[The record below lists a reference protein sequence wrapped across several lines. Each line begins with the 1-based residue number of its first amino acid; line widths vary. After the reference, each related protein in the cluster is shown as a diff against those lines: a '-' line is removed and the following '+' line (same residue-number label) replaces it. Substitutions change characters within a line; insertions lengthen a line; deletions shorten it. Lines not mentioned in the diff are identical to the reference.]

1 VPRTLH
7 CALVDRTDARLEEL
21 ERRFQSAVQDLKQ
34 LRSERIAELRAN
46 WAETEHKLS
55 AAMAAAVSLLFVCSF
70 FVWSLVGQR
79 ADARV
84 LPAGSDL
91 LLDQLPLIDL
101 VPVLTVGWL
110 GVHVLAIY
118 VCVMYCPR
126 RWAFILATIGLLV
139 LVRTAFVALNPIGPP
154 PGILSLNASYLLAPL
169 KGILA
174 FENEF
179 FFSGHVA
186 FPYLYSRIYWH
197 VAWAR
202 RTFVLLSVVMAASVV
217 LTRNHYTMD
226 VLGAYFVTYSVFAL
240 SCALLGWLDPER
252 DRWQAAAVR

>member
-1 VPRTLH
+1 MPRTLH

-55 AAMAAAVSLLFVCSF
+55 AAVAAGVSLLFVLSF

-79 ADARV
+79 ADTRI

-110 GVHVLAIY
+110 SIHLLAIY

-126 RWAFILATIGLLV
+126 RWAFILATVGLLI
-139 LVRTAFVALNPIGPP
+139 LVRTAFVALNPIGAP

-169 KGILA
+169 KGVLA

-197 VAWAR
+197 VVWAR
-202 RTFVLLSVVMAASVV
+202 RMFVLLSLVMAASVV

-240 SCALLGWLDPER
+240 SCALLGGLDPER
-252 DRWQAAAVR
+252 ERWKAAAVR

>member
-1 VPRTLH
+1 
-7 CALVDRTDARLEEL
+7 VDRTDARLEEL
-21 ERRFQSAVQDLKQ
+21 ERRIQSAVQDLKQ

-46 WAETEHKLS
+46 WADTEHKIS
-55 AAMAAAVSLLFVCSF
+55 AAVAAAVSFLFVCSF

-79 ADARV
+79 ADARA
-84 LPAGSDL
+84 LAPGSDI
-91 LLDQLPLIDL
+91 LLDQLPLVDL

-110 GVHVLAIY
+110 SIHMLAIY
-118 VCVMYCPR
+118 LGVMYSPR
-126 RWAFILATIGLLV
+126 RWAFILATIGLLI
-139 LVRTAFVALNPIGPP
+139 LVRTAFVAFNPIGPP

-186 FPYLYSRIYWH
+186 FPYLYSRIYH
-197 VAWAR
+197 RIVWAR
-202 RTFVLLSVVMAASVV
+202 RTFVLLSITMAASVL

-226 VLGAYFVTYSVFAL
+226 VLGAYFVTHSVYAL
-240 SCALLGWLDPER
+240 SRWLLAGLDPEKE
-252 DRWQAAAVR
+252 

>member
-1 VPRTLH
+1 MPRTLH
-7 CALVDRTDARLEEL
+7 CAPVDRTDARLEEL

-46 WAETEHKLS
+46 WADTEHKIS
-55 AAMAAAVSLLFVCSF
+55 AAMAAAVSFLFVCSF

-79 ADARV
+79 IDARV

-110 GVHVLAIY
+110 SIHVLAIY
-118 VCVMYCPR
+118 VGVMYCPR
-126 RWAFILATIGLLV
+126 RWAFILATIGLLI
-139 LVRTAFVALNPIGPP
+139 LVRTAFVALNPIGAP
-154 PGILSLNASYLLAPL
+154 PGILSLNASYVLAPL

-197 VAWAR
+197 IAWAR
-202 RTFVLLSVVMAASVV
+202 RTFVLLSIVMAASVV

-226 VLGAYFVTYSVFAL
+226 VLGAYFVTYSVYAL
-240 SCALLGWLDPER
+240 SCWLLGWLDPER
-252 DRWQAAAVR
+252 ERWQPERRG